1 MRPQLYGLVL
11 VGGKSERM
19 GHDKALLSFDG
30 KHTQLERAVS
40 LLSKVTDHA
49 FVSLRKEQEFPLPDG
64 ANAVFDNFE
73 EIKGPLCGI
82 LSAMKAYPLA
92 DWLVVACDL
101 PNLDTSALRKL
112 IGAYRSM
119 DPQLT
124 AYKNSHS
131 GFPEPLCAI
140 YPAGNDSELIQ
151 LSRELDTLSPRKLFA
166 HKSARLVDQTNPN
179 SLDNVNTAAEYE
191 VALQN
196 K

>member
-73 EIKGPLCGI
+73 EIKGPPLRHPVCNESV
-82 LSAMKAYPLA
+82 SAGGLA
-92 DWLVVACDL
+92 RRG
-101 PNLDTSALRKL
+101 LRPTE
-112 IGAYRSM
+112 S
-119 DPQLT
+119 
-124 AYKNSHS
+124 
-131 GFPEPLCAI
+131 
-140 YPAGNDSELIQ
+140 
-151 LSRELDTLSPRKLFA
+151 
-166 HKSARLVDQTNPN
+166 
-179 SLDNVNTAAEYE
+179 
-191 VALQN
+191 
-196 K
+196 